1 MSKMRKSLA
10 VLSSAIAP
18 VLLAG
23 SFASAGV
30 TLNLVD
36 NGTITTSTAW
46 PNSTIGAVPVVD
58 SGTPTAAVPGG
69 PGNGTANNA
78 GTMSPG
84 IILSETFTTPN
95 TTSFQLGAVSFVAG
109 GGGPTDTTMGAS
121 IQLFQLGP
129 PYTVTSGFYT
139 PGNGGSEVGNELL
152 GGGAGLPFDL
162 HESNN
167 TIYEFDFNNTGTT
180 DQVTLLPNTT
190 YAIEL
195 WGASD
200 NVPPATYFQR
210 TGPGEQSYTGG
221 QAYQITNTSEVA
233 TSM

>member
-69 PGNGTANNA
+69 PGNGTGNNA

-95 TTSFQLGAVSFVAG
+95 TSSFQLGAISFVAG

-129 PYTVTSGFYT
+129 PYTVTSGYYT
-139 PGNGGSEVGNELL
+139 LGAPGSGNSEVGNELL
-152 GGGAGLPFDL
+152 GNGAGLPFNL
-162 HESNN
+162 HESGNA
-167 TIYEFDFNNTGTT
+167 IYEFDFNNTNTT
-180 DQVTLLPNTT
+180 DQVT
-190 YAIEL
+190 
-195 WGASD
+195 
-200 NVPPATYFQR
+200 
-210 TGPGEQSYTGG
+210 
-221 QAYQITNTSEVA
+221 
-233 TSM
+233 